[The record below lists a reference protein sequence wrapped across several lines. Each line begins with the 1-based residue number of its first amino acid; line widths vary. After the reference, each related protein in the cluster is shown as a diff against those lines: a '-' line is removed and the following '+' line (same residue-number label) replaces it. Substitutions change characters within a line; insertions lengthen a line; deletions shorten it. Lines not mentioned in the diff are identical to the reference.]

1 MKHPCKEC
9 ISYAICIS
17 EDVIRCKTL
26 YGYLEWYKN
35 VSNPRNRF
43 RYRRF
48 RSLYTSLL
56 YKSYSHVLYSSPYIP
71 VPSNNPIQYEYK
83 VRFIKNRVKAW
94 KEIRIR
100 FEYPYQYEEE
110 IPILDRAKVYT
121 EFVISSFIIT
131 AYRALF
137 RRVFK

>member
-1 MKHPCKEC
+1 
-9 ISYAICIS
+9 
-17 EDVIRCKTL
+17 
-26 YGYLEWYKN
+26 
-35 VSNPRNRF
+35 
-43 RYRRF
+43 
-48 RSLYTSLL
+48 LL